1 MKHKIGKRI
10 LEIVK
15 KEEQNA
21 KKLLD
26 EEEMDR
32 INQMD
37 MGEMAQF
44 EDPLKEIGIEEETK
58 TPEDLQDN
66 FKKKEG
72 KSKLLM
78 ALEKTI

>member
-1 MKHKIGKRI
+1 
-10 LEIVK
+10 
-15 KEEQNA
+15 
-21 KKLLD
+21 
-26 EEEMDR
+26 MDR

-37 MGEMAQF
+37 MGEMPQF

-58 TPEDLQDN
+58 TPEDLQDT

>member
-1 MKHKIGKRI
+1 
-10 LEIVK
+10 
-15 KEEQNA
+15 
-21 KKLLD
+21 
-26 EEEMDR
+26 
-32 INQMD
+32 MD
-37 MGEMAQF
+37 MGEMAQY

-78 ALEKTI
+78 ALEKTIQAEQDEE

>member
-1 MKHKIGKRI
+1 
-10 LEIVK
+10 
-15 KEEQNA
+15 
-21 KKLLD
+21 
-26 EEEMDR
+26 MDR

-37 MGEMAQF
+37 MGEMPQY

-78 ALEKTI
+78 ALEKTIQAE